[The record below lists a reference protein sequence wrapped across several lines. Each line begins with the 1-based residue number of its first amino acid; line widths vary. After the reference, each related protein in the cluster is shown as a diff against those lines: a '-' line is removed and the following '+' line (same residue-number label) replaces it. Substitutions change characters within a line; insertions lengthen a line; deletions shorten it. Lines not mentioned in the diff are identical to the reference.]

1 MGAKGKKGGGKK
13 KAAKAADAEEDKS
26 VQKFMANYK
35 KKCGEY

>member
-26 VQKFMANYK
+26 V
-35 KKCGEY
+35 